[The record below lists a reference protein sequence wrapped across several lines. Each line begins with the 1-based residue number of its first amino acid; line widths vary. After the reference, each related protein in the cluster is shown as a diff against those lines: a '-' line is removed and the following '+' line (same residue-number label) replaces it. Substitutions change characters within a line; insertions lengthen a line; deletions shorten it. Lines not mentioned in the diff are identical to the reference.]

1 MCSTLSDNT
10 HCNKETENAIKVF
23 TQLGLFPVLN
33 ISSLVKRTSNTTV
46 SATLKSLGISHS
58 VCENY
63 AEADMEM
70 LTDYIKML
78 ICSIKEN
85 KPRLIIIDELDDIL
99 TPNGRQFENI
109 AALIKEVK
117 DLNSYFRRNNIL
129 VKFLYYAGQI
139 CLKGCLVK
147 I

>member
-99 TPNGRQFENI
+99 TPNGRQFE
-109 AALIKEVK
+109 KYCG
-117 DLNSYFRRNNIL
+117 LN
-129 VKFLYYAGQI
+129 
-139 CLKGCLVK
+139 
-147 I
+147 